1 METIEITPEE
11 EEKILKS
18 MFSSLEPLKLKV
30 LTSKA
35 KKKFVVIKKIASQF
49 ESGKTYTEMEVN
61 GILKPIYP
69 DDFSTLRRNLIELG
83 FMERKSDG
91 SAYWLK

>member
-11 EEKILKS
+11 EEKIIKS

-35 KKKFVVIKKIASQF
+35 KKKEVVIKKIASQF
-49 ESGKTYTEMEVN
+49 EKGKTYTEMEVN

-69 DDFSTLRRNLIELG
+69 DDYSTLRRNLIELG
-83 FMERKSDG
+83 YMERKSDG

>member
-1 METIEITPEE
+1 METIEMTPEE
-11 EEKILKS
+11 EEKIIKS

-35 KKKFVVIKKIASQF
+35 KKKQVVIKKIASQF
-49 ESGKTYTEMEVN
+49 EKGKTYTEMEVN

-69 DDFSTLRRNLIELG
+69 EDFSTLRRNLIELG